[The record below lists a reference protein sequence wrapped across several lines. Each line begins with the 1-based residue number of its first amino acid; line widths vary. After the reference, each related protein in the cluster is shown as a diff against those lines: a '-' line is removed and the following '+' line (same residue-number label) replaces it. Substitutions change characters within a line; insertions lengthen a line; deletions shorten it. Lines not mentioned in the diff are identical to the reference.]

1 MLDVLV
7 RISEDDL
14 GGELLGQIVVAVLVE
29 PLVESLSLKFKGDLP

>member
-1 MLDVLV
+1 M